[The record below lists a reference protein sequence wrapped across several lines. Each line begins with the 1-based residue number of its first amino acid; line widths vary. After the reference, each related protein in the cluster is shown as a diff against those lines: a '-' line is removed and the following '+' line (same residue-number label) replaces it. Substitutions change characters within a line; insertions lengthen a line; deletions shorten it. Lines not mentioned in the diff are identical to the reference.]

1 LAGEWI
7 AILAVLTFVGSN
19 VIFRKTE
26 KKASPTFINFIR
38 TAIGTIT
45 FFLLSFVFNIFF
57 KIFLLPWELWFLLF
71 ASFLFG
77 QVIGDTSYFQ
87 AQKELGTTIAL
98 AISMT
103 FPLFTIIFSLIFL
116 KQPFEV
122 NLVLSL
128 IMISA
133 GIIIIGKTR
142 IKLENSDDRE
152 DDNKSLS
159 LKNRIR
165 EFISKTSFKAL
176 IFGLIAAIGWAIGL
190 VMIDFATNEIDK
202 LLSLKGLSSIIGN
215 VIRFP
220 FALLILSSMV
230 FSEIYYQ
237 KKGKIEPTQKRDI
250 KAWALLIFAAILG
263 TSIGAYVY
271 TEAARIA
278 HGPVMSLIASAAP
291 LFSLPLTYWLNKE
304 KITKFGFLGVIL
316 TIIGVVIIIIKE
328 IIIIIIL
335 TIIGVLIIIIIVII
349 IIIMRKHNNMK

>member
-1 LAGEWI
+1 MAGEWI
-7 AILAVLTFVGSN
+7 AILAVLTFVASN

-45 FFLLSFVFNIFF
+45 FFLLALIFNIFF

-103 FPLFTIIFSLIFL
+103 FPLFTFIFSLVFL
-116 KQPFEV
+116 NRPFEV

-128 IMISA
+128 ILISI

-142 IKLENSDDRE
+142 IKLENNNDRKE
-152 DDNKSLS
+152 NNKSVS

-176 IFGLIAAIGWAIGL
+176 MFGLVAAIGWATGL
-190 VMIDFATNEIDK
+190 VMIDFAANEIDR
-202 LLSLKGLSSIIGN
+202 LLNLKGLSSIIGN

-230 FSEIYYQ
+230 FSETYYQ
-237 KKGKIEPTQKRDI
+237 KKGKVKPTQKKDI
-250 KAWALLIFAAILG
+250 KTWALLILAAILG
-263 TSIGAYVY
+263 SSIGAYLY
-271 TEAARIA
+271 TEAARTA
-278 HGPVMSLIASAAP
+278 GSKVMSLIASAAP

-304 KITKFGFLGVIL
+304 TITKFGFLGVVL
-316 TIIGVVIIIIKE
+316 TIVGVVIIFI
-328 IIIIIIL
+328 
-335 TIIGVLIIIIIVII
+335 
-349 IIIMRKHNNMK
+349 